1 MSRRSALL
9 TVKLSPLQ
17 CERDE
22 NRSRILICSYVDQRH
37 GELGEDNGD
46 GGRAS
51 GIGHRELGIGKRGS
65 KTKTKKS

>member
-1 MSRRSALL
+1 MLANGPQQKQRH
-9 TVKLSPLQ
+9 TKKNQ
-17 CERDE
+17 W
-22 NRSRILICSYVDQRH
+22 ILRKNADKRH

-51 GIGHRELGIGKRGS
+51 GNGHRELGIGKRGS